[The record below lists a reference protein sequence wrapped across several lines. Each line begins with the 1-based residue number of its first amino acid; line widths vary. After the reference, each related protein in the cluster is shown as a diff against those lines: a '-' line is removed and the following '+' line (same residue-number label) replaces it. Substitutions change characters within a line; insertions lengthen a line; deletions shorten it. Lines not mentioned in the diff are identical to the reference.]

1 MLLRVLCVPL
11 WDHIHGTSCQTN
23 NTEIYGPKAKSLKLN
38 SGSQWWCQLPVVI
51 FSHVWAPY
59 SKVAKLKNPFRPVF
73 KGHYV
78 DTVHTLISVIYSV
91 ISPNIITLNQFN
103 SLLKYRTPLLSRLM
117 ILMSIDSSQK
127 LPSWSVSGRWPSISL
142 SFQWCK
148 THAGCKKS
156 LYADSTP
163 YDW

>member
-1 MLLRVLCVPL
+1 MVMPAPRPQLLFF
-11 WDHIHGTSCQTN
+11 HMS
-23 NTEIYGPKAKSLKLN
+23 
-38 SGSQWWCQLPVVI
+38 
-51 FSHVWAPY
+51 APY
-59 SKVAKLKNPFRPVF
+59 SKVAKLKNPFRRVY

-127 LPSWSVSGRWPSISL
+127 LPSWSVSGR
-142 SFQWCK
+142 
-148 THAGCKKS
+148 
-156 LYADSTP
+156 
-163 YDW
+163 